1 MQFST
6 FSISSPGLRR
16 CTQLP
21 PPSHQIYHPWPRSNR
36 FLKSITPNRLASTSS
51 APSNSVNLYPSTTPI
66 VDLQNEQAAVAN
78 PTDDFTPIDSFDSLH
93 GDRVDVTPHIGYLE
107 ELGLDYGWG
116 PTSFA
121 QWLMEHIWVYA
132 GVSWGGAIIGASLVV
147 RIILVKYV
155 KDANDMGQRMRA
167 VKPLTDPFLK
177 QMQQGRIQGDRT
189 MVMKAAHERSK
200 VHKANGIKF
209 YKIILPIIQVPLG
222 FGIFRLL
229 RGMSALPVPG
239 FEEAGLYWFSDL
251 TMPDPYGILPLV
263 TAGMYHLSFRV
274 CLESVLLS
282 YDSVISAC

>member
-6 FSISSPGLRR
+6 FSISSPGPRR

-21 PPSHQIYHPWPRSNR
+21 PPSHQIYHPWPRPIG
-36 FLKSITPNRLASTSS
+36 FLKSIAPNRLASTSS
-51 APSNSVNLYPSTTPI
+51 APLDSANLYPSTTPI
-66 VDLQNEQAAVAN
+66 ADLQPEQVAVAN
-78 PTDDFTPIDSFDSLH
+78 PTDDFTPIDSFDSLL
-93 GDRVDVTPHIGYLE
+93 GDRVDITPHIGYLE

-177 QMQQGRIQGDRT
+177 QMQQGRIQGDRA
-189 MVMKAAHERSK
+189 MVMKAARERSK
-200 VHKANGIKF
+200 VHQANGIKF
-209 YKIILPIIQVPLG
+209 YKLIIPIIQVPLG
-222 FGIFRLL
+222 FGVFRLL

-251 TMPDPYGILPLV
+251 TMPDPYGILPLA

-274 CLESVLLS
+274 GLEFVPLS
-282 YDSVISAC
+282 HGGGISAC